1 MRNLVIAAV
10 AISCALATTACGSS
24 NSPGSGT
31 GSSDTLAIQFADCMR
46 AHGVPNFPDPGH
58 GSGNSPQDNPQS
70 PAFKSASTTCD
81 KLQPGGNTPPPKP
94 SESRQL
100 AMIRFAECM
109 RKHGVP
115 NFPDPTLSLPPGN
128 VPVIAVAGIYFALPP
143 GLDFQSPAVK
153 QARTACGTGRGPL

>member
-1 MRNLVIAAV
+1 MRNVVIAAV

-46 AHGVPNFPDPGH
+46 SHGVPDFPDPGH
-58 GSGNSPQDNPQS
+58 GSGNGPQDNPQS

-81 KLQPGGNTPPPKP
+81 KLQPGTNTPPPKP
-94 SESRQL
+94 SKSRQL
-100 AMIRFAECM
+100 AMLRFAECM
-109 RKHGVP
+109 RKHGVS
-115 NFPDPTLSLPPGN
+115 NFPDPTLSLPPSN
-128 VPVIAVAGIYFALPP
+128 VSVIDVAGIYFALPP
-143 GLDFQSPAVK
+143 GLDFQSPAAK